1 MSASRI
7 LVIEDDPLNRKLL
20 RTLLNLGKYQV
31 LEAAE
36 AETGI
41 RLAHETPP
49 ACILM
54 DLRLPG
60 MDGYEATRIL
70 KADPALGK
78 VPVVAVTAAVMSG
91 DERRALDAGC
101 DGYIAKPIDTRTFLD
116 NIRQFLHTTSQVAAE
131 SAQPAHKPRVL
142 VVDDESP
149 VRKVLSD
156 LLVREGYQVLEA
168 RSGTEALKSAHEES
182 PDLILLDVVMA
193 DIDGF
198 EVTRRLKGSLRTLGI
213 PIILITGLSDRGSRT
228 RGIEAG
234 ADEFLTK
241 PVDSLELMVRI
252 KSMLRLKLAQDRLI
266 RGALQEGAVEEPG
279 AAGERRE
286 TVVLVAER
294 DGDAARSMECILHG
308 TGCRLSWAADAEDVL
323 AQVSQREVD
332 ILILGTV
339 GSSGTRSD
347 GRRERELCRL
357 LKEEERTRNLQII
370 RVSSSRVPAE
380 RAEALEDGADE
391 VLSLPLDPDELLV
404 RVRQHAGRKARLDSL
419 LARYRS
425 AANAAASDGLTGL
438 VNNMEFKRLLDLEL
452 KRSRRYAYKVSL
464 LFLDLDDFKKKNDTL
479 GHLVGDLFLTEAA
492 RILKGGT
499 RDIDLSARYGGDELA
514 VLLPHTDE
522 AGAAVVA
529 ERLRAAIADHPFPGG
544 TADAEEHITASIGVA
559 CFPGESASPEELLRL
574 ADERLYQAKREGKNR
589 IRGPAVVSAG

>member
-1 MSASRI
+1 
-7 LVIEDDPLNRKLL
+7 
-20 RTLLNLGKYQV
+20 
-31 LEAAE
+31 
-36 AETGI
+36 
-41 RLAHETPP
+41 
-49 ACILM
+49 
-54 DLRLPG
+54 
-60 MDGYEATRIL
+60 
-70 KADPALGK
+70 
-78 VPVVAVTAAVMSG
+78 VAVTAAVMSG

-116 NIRQFLHTTSQVAAE
+116 NIRQFLHATSQAAAE
-131 SAQPAHKPRVL
+131 SAQAARKPRVL
-142 VVDDESP
+142 VVDDEPP

-168 RSGTEALKSAHEES
+168 RSGTEALQSAHEEN

-213 PIILITGLSDRGSRT
+213 PIILVTGLSDRGSRT
-228 RGIEAG
+228 RGIEVG

-252 KSMLRLKLAQDRLI
+252 KSMLRLKVAQDRLL
-266 RGALQEGAVEEPG
+266 RGVRREGAADEPG
-279 AAGERRE
+279 AAGEPHD

-308 TGCRLSWAADAEDVL
+308 TGCRLSWAADTEDVL

-332 ILILGTV
+332 ILVLGTL
-339 GSSGTRSD
+339 GSD
-347 GRRERELCRL
+347 GSKERELCRL

-370 RVSSSRVPAE
+370 RVSSSHEPGE
-380 RAEALEDGADE
+380 RAQALEDGADE

-438 VNNMEFKRLLDLEL
+438 VNNTEFKRLLDIEL

-492 RILKGGT
+492 RVLKSGT

-544 TADAEEHITASIGVA
+544 TAGVEEHVTASIGVA

-589 IRGPAVVSAG
+589 IRGPVVQSTG